1 MPLYFFHIHNSI
13 GFVEDEEGRELPDLD
28 TARAEGLKGV
38 RSILA
43 EDVSKGH
50 LDLDGRLDIADEQ
63 GRLVLTISF
72 AEAVALSCQPEP
84 RPH

>member
-1 MPLYFFHIHNSI
+1 VPLYFFHVHNSI
-13 GFVEDEEGRELPDLD
+13 GFVEDEEGRELPDLE

-50 LDLDGRLDIADEQ
+50 LDLGGRLEVIDEQ
-63 GRLVLTISF
+63 GRLVLTIAF
-72 AEAVALSCQPEP
+72 ADALDLSRQPE
-84 RPH
+84 